1 MNYKLGKKKKKKKK
15 LRVLLFDDLIN
26 RKFFYPNKI
35 KIDKKSYK
43 NILIHFIGY
52 MTVKDTRYI
61 KVNSINPLYIII
73 NKINGY
79 FEEIN
84 GNK

>member
-1 MNYKLGKKKKKKKK
+1 MRQKKKKKK
-15 LRVLLFDDLIN
+15 LRVLLFVDLIN

-35 KIDKKSYK
+35 KIDKKSYR